1 MMPKVTAS
9 GEAQGI
15 ALEHISSDTAWF
27 LLDLRMD
34 STITVRPFGNS
45 FKTVFKL
52 MHFIYGGGALRHSTC
67 KSSSFAVRDLGI
79 ELGLLSFGGK
89 CLYLM
94 NHLTSL
100 HDWFLMNVKLE
111 KRCCV

>member
-1 MMPKVTAS
+1 MPKVTGW
-9 GEAQGI
+9 GEAQGM
-15 ALEHISSDTAWF
+15 ALERISSDTAWF

-34 STITVRPFGNS
+34 SNITVRPIGNS

-52 MHFIYGGGALRHSTC
+52 MHFIYRGGALVHRPC
-67 KSSSFAVRDLGI
+67 KSSSFAVWDLGI
-79 ELGLLSFGGK
+79 ELGLLCFGGK

-94 NHLTSL
+94 NHLTSP

>member
-1 MMPKVTAS
+1 M
-9 GEAQGI
+9 
-15 ALEHISSDTAWF
+15 ALERISSATAWF

-34 STITVRPFGNS
+34 STITVRPIGHS

-52 MHFIYGGGALRHSTC
+52 MHFIYVGGALVHRPCVVVPGQC
-67 KSSSFAVRDLGI
+67 KSSSFAVWDLGI
-79 ELGLLSFGGK
+79 ELGLLCFGGK

-94 NHLTSL
+94 NHLTSP